1 MHAASHPGTTARVTR
16 LRLPFAVP
24 ALAALLVLALALRLI
39 AAWHPSIAHPDEV
52 FQYLEQ
58 AHRLVFGNGFVPW
71 EYRDGMRGWAV
82 PVLLAAPMWL
92 GGLVADTQLYLL
104 LPRLLVA
111 VSTLGIVWAAWS
123 LGRRESPLH
132 GLLAAIVTAIWYEQ
146 VFYAAH
152 TLTETMATAAALPA
166 FALLLRGKHLPLAGA
181 LLAFAAVARFHY
193 GPVLALVVL
202 WRTGRDVG
210 AWRLL
215 LLGAAPVL
223 AFSAAADWAMG
234 MTPFSW
240 IEANVR
246 RNVVDG
252 AADTFGVSGP
262 NFYLQALGEWWVW
275 AFIPIT
281 FLAILGGRRQP
292 VLLAAAIAT
301 ILLHTAIG
309 HKEARFILLA
319 STILV
324 ILAAFGTANVVALFE
339 PAQRR
344 RAAIVAAGLWV
355 TASLVIGL
363 TGERRF
369 RWSEQSGTM
378 AAAWAAGQDPRLC
391 GLATIDQQ
399 YWQFGGYAA
408 LHKDV
413 PVYPLSPADG
423 FDKPRT
429 VADVRAVAPSFNAI
443 LVTPQRRHV
452 VPPEY
457 RLVTCKVPRAPN
469 ATMAE
474 RWPRGMCLYR
484 RAGGCDPGPALGWW
498 LH

>member
-1 MHAASHPGTTARVTR
+1 MRAGTSTRVTR
-16 LRLPFAVP
+16 LRHP
-24 ALAALLVLALALRLI
+24 LAALMLLAIALRLI
-39 AAWHPSIAHPDEV
+39 AAWRPSIAHPDEV

-71 EYRDGMRGWAV
+71 EYRDGMRGWLV
-82 PVLLAAPMWL
+82 PMLLAGPMWL
-92 GGLVADTQLYLL
+92 GGLWTQTQAYLL

-111 VSTLGIVWAAWS
+111 VSTLSIVWSAWS

-132 GLLAAIVTAIWYEQ
+132 GWLAALVAAVWYEQ

-166 FALLLRGKHLPLAGA
+166 FALLARMKHLPLAGA

-193 GPVLALVVL
+193 GPVLLLVVL
-202 WRTGRDVG
+202 WRTGRDLG
-210 AWRLL
+210 AWRAL

-223 AFSAAADWAMG
+223 ALSALADWSMG

-240 IEANVR
+240 IEANLR
-246 RNVVDG
+246 RNIVDG

-262 NFYLQALGEWWVW
+262 TFYLKALGEWWVW

-281 FLAILGGRRQP
+281 FLAIMGSRRQP
-292 VLLAAAIAT
+292 FLLAAALLT
-301 ILLHTAIG
+301 IGLHSMIG

-319 STILV
+319 STLLI
-324 ILAAFGTANVVALFE
+324 ILAAFGTAGLVQGLDAARRKRGVIVVVVAWL
-339 PAQRR
+339 
-344 RAAIVAAGLWV
+344 L
-355 TASLVIGL
+355 ASLVIGA

-369 RWSEQSGTM
+369 RWTEQAPAMDG
-378 AAAWAAGQDPRLC
+378 AALAGRDPELC

-408 LHKDV
+408 LHRNV
-413 PVYPLSPADG
+413 HVYPLSPADG

-429 VADVRAVAPSFNAI
+429 RAEVEAVSPSFNMI
-443 LVTPQRRHV
+443 LATPRR
-452 VPPEY
+452 PQIIPAEY
-457 RLVTCKVPRAPN
+457 RLVACLVPNAPN
-469 ATMAE
+469 TSAAE
-474 RWPRGMCLYR
+474 RHPYGMCLYKR
-484 RAGGCDPGPALGWW
+484 PGGCNPLPASPWW

>member
-1 MHAASHPGTTARVTR
+1 VTR
-16 LRLPFAVP
+16 LRTP
-24 ALAALLVLALALRLI
+24 LAALLALALVLRLI
-39 AAWHPSIAHPDEV
+39 AAWHPSMAHPDEV

-58 AHRLVFGNGFVPW
+58 SHRLVFGNGFVPW

-132 GLLAAIVTAIWYEQ
+132 GLFAALVAAIWYEQ

-166 FALLLRGKHLPLAGA
+166 FALLLRAKHLPLAGA

-193 GPVLALVVL
+193 GPVLAFVVL

-223 AFSAAADWAMG
+223 AVSAAADWAMH
-234 MTPFSW
+234 MPPFSW

-262 NFYLQALGEWWVW
+262 NFYLKALGAWWVW
-275 AFIPIT
+275 AFVPIT
-281 FLAILGGRRQP
+281 FLAILGSRRQP

-319 STILV
+319 STLLV
-324 ILAAFGTANVVALFE
+324 ILAAFGTANVVQLFE
-339 PAQRR
+339 PSQRR
-344 RAAIVAAGLWV
+344 RAAIAAAGLWIA
-355 TASLVIGL
+355 ASLLIGL

-369 RWSEQSGTM
+369 RWSEQAGTM
-378 AAAWAAGQDPRLC
+378 AAAWAAGQDPKLC

-408 LHKDV
+408 LHRNV
-413 PVYPLSPADG
+413 PVYPLTPAED
-423 FDKPRT
+423 FAKPRT
-429 VADVRAVAPSFNAI
+429 VAEVRALAPSFNAV
-443 LVTPQRRHV
+443 LVTPARHHV

-457 RLVTCKVPRAPN
+457 RLVTCKIPRAPN
-469 ATMAE
+469 ATLGE
-474 RWPRGMCLYR
+474 RWTRGMCLYR
-484 RAGGCDPGPALGWW
+484 RAGGCDPGPARSWW

>member
-1 MHAASHPGTTARVTR
+1 MREARHPGTNARVTR
-16 LRLPFAVP
+16 LRTP
-24 ALAALLVLALALRLI
+24 LAAILLLALALRLV

-58 AHRLVFGNGFVPW
+58 SHRLVFGNGFVPW

-111 VSTLGIVWAAWS
+111 ASTLGIVWAAWS
-123 LGRRESPLH
+123 LGRRESALH
-132 GLLAAIVTAIWYEQ
+132 GLLAALVAAVWYEQ

-152 TLTETMATAAALPA
+152 TLTETMATAAALSA
-166 FALLLRGKHLPLAGA
+166 FALLLRSKHLPLAGA

-193 GPVLALVVL
+193 GPVLAFVVL
-202 WRTGRDVG
+202 WRTGRDLG

-223 AFSAAADWAMG
+223 AFSAAADWSMG

-262 NFYLQALGEWWVW
+262 TFYLQALGEWWVW

-292 VLLAAAIAT
+292 VLLAAAILT

-319 STILV
+319 STVLV
-324 ILAAFGTANVVALFE
+324 ILAAFGTANVVQLFE

-344 RAAIVAAGLWV
+344 RAAIAAAGLWIA
-355 TASLVIGL
+355 ASLVIAF

-378 AAAWAAGQDPRLC
+378 AAAWAAGQDPKLC

-408 LHKDV
+408 LHRNV

-429 VADVRAVAPSFNAI
+429 VADVQAVAPSFNAI
-443 LVTPQRRHV
+443 LVTPARRHV
-452 VPPEY
+452 IPPQY
-457 RLVTCKVPRAPN
+457 TLVTCKIPRAPN
-469 ATMAE
+469 ATLGE

-484 RAGGCDPGPALGWW
+484 RPGACDPGPARGWW